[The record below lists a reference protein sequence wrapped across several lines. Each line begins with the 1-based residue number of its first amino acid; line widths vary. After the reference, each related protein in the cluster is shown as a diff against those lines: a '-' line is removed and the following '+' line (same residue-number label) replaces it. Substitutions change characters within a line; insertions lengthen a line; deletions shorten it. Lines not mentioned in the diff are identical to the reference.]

1 MNALTFI
8 IFGLIGYW
16 IYWSVKHEGI
26 FWIPRTASALGGFA
40 LWMYLIFQ
48 QGSQINNNFLQIV
61 FIAGTGIFI
70 GFISYLIV
78 ESCNEMIEKRV
89 GKNPYKNPYV
99 QLELEK
105 KYYKELEETL
115 TDEELKVGRE
125 FAESAEKKI
134 REKIKK
140 NGDISKN
147 DLDDILNELKEGEN
161 K

>member
-1 MNALTFI
+1 MSALTFI

-78 ESCNEMIEKRV
+78 ESCNEIIEKRV

-147 DLDDILNELKEGEN
+147 DVDDILNELKEGEN

>member
-125 FAESAEKKI
+125 FADSAEKKNK
-134 REKIKK
+134 RENQKEWRYFKK
-140 NGDISKN
+140 
-147 DLDDILNELKEGEN
+147 
-161 K
+161 

>member
-1 MNALTFI
+1 MLLPLGFLGTF
-8 IFGLIGYW
+8 L
-16 IYWSVKHEGI
+16 
-26 FWIPRTASALGGFA
+26 L
-40 LWMYLIFQ
+40 
-48 QGSQINNNFLQIV
+48 NNFLKE
-61 FIAGTGIFI
+61 TY
-70 GFISYLIV
+70 S
-78 ESCNEMIEKRV
+78 SRK
-89 GKNPYKNPYV
+89 
-99 QLELEK
+99 LELEK

-147 DLDDILNELKEGEN
+147 DVDDILNELKEGEN

>member
-115 TDEELKVGRE
+115 TDEELKVGRK

-147 DLDDILNELKEGEN
+147 DVDDILNELKEREN

>member
-89 GKNPYKNPYV
+89 GKNPYKNPY
-99 QLELEK
+99 
-105 KYYKELEETL
+105 
-115 TDEELKVGRE
+115 
-125 FAESAEKKI
+125 I
-134 REKIKK
+134 
-140 NGDISKN
+140 
-147 DLDDILNELKEGEN
+147 
-161 K
+161 